1 MNKSGNFCKRKRNT
15 QSSGKQKK
23 NFKVIRD
30 VAKKMNDIIQ
40 KTDNTY
46 DLERNCSGWANV
58 YTGALHLRNDQGSWT
73 IQEDEDKLI
82 VINNLTGKKYKM
94 MLEPLDDT

>member
-1 MNKSGNFCKRKRNT
+1 
-15 QSSGKQKK
+15 
-23 NFKVIRD
+23 
-30 VAKKMNDIIQ
+30 MNDIIQ